1 MKSMFTLAAVL
12 TMPLLAGAAQAAC
25 TLEAEPAI
33 PDGKTATLDQMKA
46 TQAAVKVYGE
56 DYRKCLDA
64 EAAAADAAAPKD
76 ETEDAKKARAAAT
89 AAAYNGSIDKHT
101 ALAAKFNDAVKAYKA
116 AQAK

>member
-1 MKSMFTLAAVL
+1 MRKIVTLAAAL
-12 TMPLLAGAAQAAC
+12 AMPLLTATAFAAC

-76 ETEDAKKARAAAT
+76 ETEDAKKARVAAT
-89 AAAYNGSIDKHT
+89 ADAYNGSIDKHT